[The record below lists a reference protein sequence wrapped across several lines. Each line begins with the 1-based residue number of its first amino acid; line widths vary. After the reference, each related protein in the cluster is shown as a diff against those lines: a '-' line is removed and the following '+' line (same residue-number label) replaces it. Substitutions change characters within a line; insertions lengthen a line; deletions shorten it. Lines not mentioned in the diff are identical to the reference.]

1 MIISLL
7 PDSERDVDGVCQGKH
22 KSTVTEN
29 CIKLPR
35 VNSIPP
41 TNKKN
46 QTNPQIS
53 RHVAASFKSPL
64 RALFGYERVT

>member
-41 TNKKN
+41 QIKKKPNKPSN
-46 QTNPQIS
+46 LSS
-53 RHVAASFKSPL
+53 RSRQFQESVEGVVWL
-64 RALFGYERVT
+64 

>member
-41 TNKKN
+41 TNKKKPN
-46 QTNPQIS
+46 KPSNLSS
-53 RHVAASFKSPL
+53 RSRQFQESVEGVVWL
-64 RALFGYERVT
+64 